1 MTLNEI
7 RDDVAALGFESEIAL
22 DGAFAAAVRR
32 ALSTLYT
39 ERGSHAQLRLYQNM
53 PKPAVYV
60 EQLEHSGGG
69 TENIGLPC
77 QSYAFEVFGSG
88 RYTIV
93 DADGVRT
100 DFFEG
105 TRNLISG
112 RCAADAEIIFEGE
125 FRYTVRHLSG
135 FREIFSDGSI
145 PLYSTVQE
153 YDLYAFSDDILSVFG
168 TAKDSAGRD
177 IAGASICSGILKLP
191 YSYVGEMNVTYRK
204 RPPLVYTDTPD
215 AELGID
221 PECSHLVALLTAAYI
236 WLDDDPDKAQYYMSL
251 YRDGMAAVKMYGG
264 GCADSGYKD
273 VTGWA

>member
-7 RDDVAALGFESEIAL
+7 RDDVAALGFESEVTL

-53 PKPAVYV
+53 PKPSVYV
-60 EQLEHSGGG
+60 ERLEHSGGS
-69 TENIGLPC
+69 TERIGLPC
-77 QSYAFEVFGSG
+77 KSYAFEVFGSG
-88 RYTIV
+88 RYTIA

-112 RCAADAEIIFEGE
+112 RCATDAEIIFEGE
-125 FRYTVRHLSG
+125 FRYTVCHLSG
-135 FREIFSDGSI
+135 YPEIFTNDAI
-145 PLYSTVQE
+145 PLFSTVQE
-153 YDLYAFSDDILSVFG
+153 YDLYELADGILSLFG
-168 TAKDSAGRD
+168 TPKDGMGND
-177 IAGASICSGILKLP
+177 IKGASICSGILKVP
-191 YSYVGEMNVTYRK
+191 YAYVGEINVTYRK
-204 RPPLVYTDTPD
+204 KPPLVYTDTPD

-264 GCADSGYKD
+264 GCADSDYKD